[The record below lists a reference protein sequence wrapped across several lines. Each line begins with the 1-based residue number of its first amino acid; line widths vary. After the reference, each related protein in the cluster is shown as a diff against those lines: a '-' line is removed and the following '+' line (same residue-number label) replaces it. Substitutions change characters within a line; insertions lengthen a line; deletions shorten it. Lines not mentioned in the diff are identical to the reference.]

1 MLYAQRVLPQTQLT
15 PDGGKHTVAAG
26 LVALYKNLGWGLA
39 GPTGNASF
47 LNTFPLEWIMHR
59 DSPMWTPEDA
69 IRRQVVGHE
78 L

>member
-26 LVALYKNLGWGLA
+26 LVALYKNLGWGA
-39 GPTGNASF
+39 GRPNRKRK
-47 LNTFPLEWIMHR
+47 LPQYFPIRVESCI
-59 DSPMWTPEDA
+59 A
-69 IRRQVVGHE
+69 IRLCGRQKT